1 MFKPVL
7 VALAVAG
14 IVGYACGALFG
25 GDEIIYPPPAY
36 THTATVTGPTV
47 VKHATKTSFPPA
59 CALALR
65 LANAMYGDVQQVD
78 VPYKELPSLL
88 NQIQLAEVYHDI
100 NGLKD
105 AQTRWNNLRNQ
116 MIPGL
121 EGLSGHHYGFRKVM
135 DQCIS
140 STTS

>member
-1 MFKPVL
+1 MKSVL
-7 VALAVAG
+7 IALAVAG
-14 IVGYACGALFG
+14 LVGYACGAAFG

-36 THTATVTGPTV
+36 THTVKVPGPTV
-47 VKHATKTSFPPA
+47 TKHVKDPLAEE
-59 CALALR
+59 CQVALK
-65 LANAMYGDVQQVD
+65 LADAMYADVQQVD
-78 VPYKELPSLL
+78 VPYKQLPSLL

-121 EGLSGHHYGFRKVM
+121 ESLSGHHFDYRKVM
-135 DQCIS
+135 DKCIS
-140 STTS
+140 STT